1 MTSRNKFILYTIIG
15 LLLLCN
21 LILLMSANTKNE
33 NSISFQ
39 MINSV
44 VKHKVYDFAGEPV
57 PMEDPEVFE
66 RLDRELS
73 SNVYWQGNTLQ
84 ILKLS
89 EKYFPIIEPIL
100 KENGIPD
107 DFKYL
112 AVAESGLRHVNSPSG
127 AASTWQIM
135 KVTGQGYGLL
145 INEELDERYHIEK
158 STHAACK
165 YLNEAY
171 LKYGN
176 WTLAA
181 ASYNM
186 GMAGIQG
193 KINEQLEDN
202 YYNLWLNQ
210 ETSRYVFRIIALKE
224 VLQNPKA
231 YGYIYHFGV
240 DAYPPQNSEL
250 KMIPLPI
257 YDLALWAKENNTNY
271 KTIRSLNPWIRGNKI
286 TSLKA
291 TEIQISVPMK

>member
-44 VKHKVYDFAGEPV
+44 VKYKVYDFAGEPV

-135 KVTGQGYGLL
+135 KATGQGYGLL

>member
-15 LLLLCN
+15 LLLLGN

-44 VKHKVYDFAGEPV
+44 VKYKVYDFAGEAV

-135 KVTGQGYGLL
+135 KPTGQGYGLL

>member
-1 MTSRNKFILYTIIG
+1 
-15 LLLLCN
+15 
-21 LILLMSANTKNE
+21 MSANTKNE

-135 KVTGQGYGLL
+135 KATGQGYGLL

-271 KTIRSLNPWIRGNKI
+271 KTIRNLNPWIRGNKI

-291 TEIQISVPMK
+291 TEIQISVPAK

>member
-15 LLLLCN
+15 LLLLGN

-44 VKHKVYDFAGEPV
+44 VKYKVYDFAGEAV

-135 KVTGQGYGLL
+135 KATGQGYGLL

-231 YGYIYHFGV
+231 YGYIYQFGV

-250 KMIPLPI
+250 KTIPLPI

>member
-1 MTSRNKFILYTIIG
+1 MTSRNKFILYKIIG

-135 KVTGQGYGLL
+135 KATGQGYGLL

-291 TEIQISVPMK
+291 TEIQISMAMK

>member
-1 MTSRNKFILYTIIG
+1 
-15 LLLLCN
+15 
-21 LILLMSANTKNE
+21 
-33 NSISFQ
+33 

-44 VKHKVYDFAGEPV
+44 VKYKVYDFAGEPV

-112 AVAESGLRHVNSPSG
+112 AVAESGLRHVTSPSG

-135 KVTGQGYGLL
+135 KATGQGYGLL

-158 STHAACK
+158 STLVACK

-271 KTIRSLNPWIRGNKI
+271 KTIRNLNPWIRGNKI

-291 TEIQISVPMK
+291 TEIQISVPAK

>member
-15 LLLLCN
+15 LLLLGN

-44 VKHKVYDFAGEPV
+44 VKYKVYDFAGEAV

-135 KVTGQGYGLL
+135 KATGQGYGLL

-158 STHAACK
+158 STLAACK

>member
-44 VKHKVYDFAGEPV
+44 VKYKVYDFAGEPV

-135 KVTGQGYGLL
+135 KATGQGYGLL

-271 KTIRSLNPWIRGNKI
+271 KTIRNLNPWIRGNKI

>member
-135 KVTGQGYGLL
+135 KATGQGYGLL

>member
-135 KVTGQGYGLL
+135 KPTGQGYGLL

>member
-1 MTSRNKFILYTIIG
+1 MTSRNKFILYTVIG
-15 LLLLCN
+15 LLLLGN

-44 VKHKVYDFAGEPV
+44 VKYKVYDFAGEPV

-135 KVTGQGYGLL
+135 KATGQGYGLL

>member
-1 MTSRNKFILYTIIG
+1 
-15 LLLLCN
+15 
-21 LILLMSANTKNE
+21 MSANTKNE

-135 KVTGQGYGLL
+135 KATGQGYGLL